1 MTRPTEP
8 GRPAR
13 ADDRDRGRHQRV
25 PHARHVRG
33 PLPYGDRIAV
43 GAQGGVRL
51 VGGQRER
58 QVIHAVYQG
67 ALRLQPGVG
76 EYPQHGRVLAQRLRG
91 KGAEPPAAAQRDQ
104 VLQQQHADAA
114 VLQVISDREGDL
126 RGQGPSTG
134 PLVGAAADHLAVQH
148 GQQRRVVRPGL
159 AAYPARLPL
168 GRERAHAE
176 KAQVQVVRGH
186 LGVHVPH
193 RVEVVGPHGPDLD
206 RRAVDQ
212 QRVSAVLRVHAHA
225 ALPVRPPACDGIPSA
240 LSVTAAPSGAPA
252 TE

>member
-1 MTRPTEP
+1 M
-8 GRPAR
+8 
-13 ADDRDRGRHQRV
+13 

-33 PLPYGDRIAV
+33 PLPHGDRIAV

-58 QVIHAVYQG
+58 QVIHAVHQG

-114 VLQVISDREGDL
+114 VLQVIGDRERDL
-126 RGQGPSTG
+126 RGQGPGTG
-134 PLVGAAADHLAVQH
+134 LLVGAAADHLAVQH
-148 GQQRRVVRPGL
+148 GQQRRVIRPGL

-176 KAQVQVVRGH
+176 KTQVQVVRGH

-193 RVEVVGPHGPDLD
+193 RVEVLRPRGPDLD
-206 RRAVDQ
+206 RGAVDQ
-212 QRVSAVLRVHAHA
+212 QSVSAVLRVHAHA
-225 ALPVRPPACDGIPSA
+225 ALPVLPPARDAATQSA